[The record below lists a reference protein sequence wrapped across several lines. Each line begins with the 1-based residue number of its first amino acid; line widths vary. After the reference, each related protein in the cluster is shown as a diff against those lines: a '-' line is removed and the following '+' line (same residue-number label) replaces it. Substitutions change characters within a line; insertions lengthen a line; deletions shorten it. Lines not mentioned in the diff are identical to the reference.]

1 MKKPKHLLIE
11 LPTADEIDQLA
22 ITSPKFEVRHL
33 SFDMGD
39 EKADLDYTP
48 CKGQVVLVIRS
59 PAGIP
64 LVKDR
69 SGNDWALPSGRIDPN
84 EDIGKSPKRV
94 AREACGVDI
103 RSAELA
109 GVYDVVW
116 HYSNVSIK
124 RLHVVYACLTDD
136 TVCSLGDPEH
146 IDDVRFF
153 REVPSATAKHAIYSH
168 AFADCSTK

>member
-33 SFDMGD
+33 SFDMGNV
-39 EKADLDYTP
+39 KADLDYTP
-48 CKGQVVLVIRS
+48 CKGQVVLVIRGTS
-59 PAGIP
+59 GVS
-64 LVKDR
+64 LVR
-69 SGNDWALPSGRIDPN
+69 SGEDKEWALPTGRIDPN
-84 EDIGKSPKRV
+84 EDIEKSAKRV
-94 AREACGVDI
+94 AREACGLLV
-103 RSAELA
+103 RSVELA

-136 TVCSLGDPEH
+136 TVCSPEKKGGDEA
-146 IDDVRFF
+146 RFF
-153 REVPSATAKHAIYSH
+153 KEVPAGTAKHAIHGLALS
-168 AFADCSTK
+168 DCSAK

>member
-1 MKKPKHLLIE
+1 LLIE

-39 EKADLDYTP
+39 KKADLDYTP

-59 PAGIP
+59 PSGIP
-64 LVKDR
+64 LVKTR
-69 SGNDWALPSGRIDPN
+69 SEKEWALPSGRINPN
-84 EDIGKSPKRV
+84 EDIVKSPKRV
-94 AREACGVDI
+94 AKEACGVDI

-136 TVCSLGDPEH
+136 TVCGPGDTEH
-146 IDDVRFF
+146 IDEVRFF
-153 REVPSATAKHAIYSH
+153 MEVPAAVAKHAIFSH
-168 AFADCSTK
+168 AMADCSAK